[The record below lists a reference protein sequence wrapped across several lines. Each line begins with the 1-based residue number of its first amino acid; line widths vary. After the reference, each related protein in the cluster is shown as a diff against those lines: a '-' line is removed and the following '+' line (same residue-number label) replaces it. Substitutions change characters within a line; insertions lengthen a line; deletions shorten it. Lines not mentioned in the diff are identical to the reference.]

1 MCPLYAEGGPCYV
14 TNLPIL
20 KLSVK
25 AACVMLVRGAQ
36 CFVTLESVA
45 NKKNNGTARFYTCFL
60 FQAFRTWH
68 VKFQQLLQNCSIV
81 AAVSIVS
88 LLALVF

>member
-14 TNLPIL
+14 TNLPKL

-45 NKKNNGTARFYTCFL
+45 NKKTTELHGFIHVFCFKRFVLGMLSFSSCCKTV
-60 FQAFRTWH
+60 R
-68 VKFQQLLQNCSIV
+68 
-81 AAVSIVS
+81 
-88 LLALVF
+88 